1 MFHDIL
7 TAIKMWLSLCLK
19 SYRIQALSA
28 VNFLIWLLSIYSI
41 DCRILCFYFLLPTG
55 ISIVFLDFSFH
66 PIVVQHVLL
75 NCHKLMNFLSF
86 VLSGNINLWCSDRIQ
101 DVISFFWCLLR
112 LILDS
117 NMWFILEKSH
127 WESKPFSV
135 LLLTIVS
142 FWEERQFTF
151 CHIVYFLLYLSNY
164 MFLSELLIYV
174 MHIVPLYNFLG
185 LEVLPVLSHNFF
197 FNLIFF

>member
-117 NMWFILEKSH
+117 NMWFILEKSTENPSPPLCCY
-127 WESKPFSV
+127 WQLLASGRKDSLPFV
-135 LLLTIVS
+135 T
-142 FWEERQFTF
+142 
-151 CHIVYFLLYLSNY
+151 LSIFSCISPTTCFFRNY
-164 MFLSELLIYV
+164 
-174 MHIVPLYNFLG
+174 
-185 LEVLPVLSHNFF
+185 
-197 FNLIFF
+197 